1 MSWQWGKELDDDCIS
16 VLDSIRDIKPVLADF
31 KQLDAERLAWVEEYS
46 SALVKVQANN
56 RFDFVEFFALMLK
69 MDVIVELR
77 NIGMVNYD

>member
-1 MSWQWGKELDDDCIS
+1 MSWQWGKELDDDYIS
-16 VLDSIRDIKPVLADF
+16 VLDLIRDIKPVLADF
-31 KQLDAERLAWVEEYS
+31 KQLDAERLAWVEEYR
-46 SALVKVQANN
+46 SALVKVQVDV

>member
-1 MSWQWGKELDDDCIS
+1 MSWQWGKELDDDYIS
-16 VLDSIRDIKPVLADF
+16 VLYLIRDIKPVLADF
-31 KQLDAERLAWVEEYS
+31 KQLDAERLAWVEDYRS
-46 SALVKVQANN
+46 TLVKVQADV

>member
-1 MSWQWGKELDDDCIS
+1 MDDDCIS

-31 KQLDAERLAWVEEYS
+31 KQLDAERLAWVEEYG